1 MRTTSLS
8 VLLILMFVA
17 PVFAGEIYGSI
28 ELSGKALPPGVE
40 IVVQCAGPARSTKTD
55 EIGSYRLYLKEKGKC
70 TLTVKYG
77 IEPFPSIAIY
87 SYEGTVRFNLV
98 LEASDGRYK
107 LRRK

>member
-8 VLLILMFVA
+8 VLLILMLVR
-17 PVFAGEIYGSI
+17 PVVGGEVYGSI
-28 ELSGKALPPGVE
+28 ELSGKAIPPGVE

-55 EIGSYRLYLKEKGKC
+55 EIGSYRIYLKEKGKC

-77 IEPFPSIAIY
+77 NEPFPSIAIY
-87 SYEGTVRFNLV
+87 SYDGTVRFDLV
-98 LEASDGRYK
+98 LEASEGRYK